1 MKFSGSVR
9 NGPRKKCLVFLAVI
23 QVVFRIQDL
32 DYDGFMSYEWISMK
46 FSGNVRN
53 GPKKK

>member
-23 QVVFRIQDL
+23 RVVFRIQDL
-32 DYDGFMSYEWISMK
+32 DYDGFTSYEWISMK